1 MRTLFMGIV
10 LGAGMTIGG
19 VFALDARSP
28 AGEQKVVNWSTLGH
42 KAGALSPTRLLRN

>member
-1 MRTLFMGIV
+1 MRTFLMGLF
-10 LGAGMTIGG
+10 LGFGLTVGG

-28 AGEQKVVNWSTLGH
+28 EGTQKVVNWGTIGE